1 MRQVFAAIGLLASL
15 GGSMAVAQDADIGA
29 ELYNEYCATCH
40 GASAKGDG
48 PMTDLLT
55 TEVPDLT
62 QLAANTED
70 GEYPMLNVIHII
82 DGRTG
87 VRGHGGAM
95 PTFGNIFSI
104 ETVEEMGIYGSVL
117 ETRGRLLSLALY
129 LESIQE

>member
-1 MRQVFAAIGLLASL
+1 
-15 GGSMAVAQDADIGA
+15 MAVAQDADIGA